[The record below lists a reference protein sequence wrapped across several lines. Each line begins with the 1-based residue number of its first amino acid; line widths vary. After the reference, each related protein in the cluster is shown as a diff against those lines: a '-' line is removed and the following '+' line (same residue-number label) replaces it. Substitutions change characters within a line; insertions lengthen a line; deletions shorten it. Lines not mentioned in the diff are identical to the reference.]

1 MIALNSVSKTYML
14 KKQTLVQAV
23 NNVSLTVKRGEFV
36 VVTGRS
42 GSGKTTLL
50 NLVAGLAR
58 PTAGQVLVDN
68 TDLWSLSDA
77 EQSLLRNRMMGF
89 VFQFSSLLPSLTALE
104 NVMLPTMLR
113 RGAGTQN
120 FSTRARNLLDQVG
133 LSDKLSAY
141 PRQLSAGQQQRVVV
155 ARALINQPQLLL
167 ADEPTSNLDEQTER
181 EIMAVIQELH
191 AVTGITVLLVTHAGQ
206 LAPRGTRAVHM
217 AGGTIV
223 RDESLGQSVS
233 ADTTT

>member
-14 KKQTLVQAV
+14 KKQTVVPAV
-23 NNVSLTVKRGEFV
+23 SDVSLTVQRGEFV

-58 PTAGQVLVDN
+58 PTTGRVLVDN
-68 TDLWSLSDA
+68 MDLWSLPDA

-89 VFQFSSLLPSLTALE
+89 IFQFSSLLPSLTVLE
-104 NVMLPTMLR
+104 NVLLPTILS
-113 RGAGTQN
+113 RGSATQKA
-120 FSTRARNLLDQVG
+120 STRARSLLDQVG
-133 LSDKLSAY
+133 LSDKLFAH
-141 PRQLSAGQQQRVVV
+141 PRQLSAGQQQRVVI

-191 AVTGITVLLVTHAGQ
+191 ALTGITVLLVTHAGQ

-223 RDESLGQSVS
+223 RDESLSEFVSVH
-233 ADTTT
+233 TPI